1 MSKEV
6 KIVDLKHFLKK
17 QNPEAVLAIK
27 DKENIKDIELSIDS
41 ILINGAS
48 KQGDYE
54 TGSYIELYNDTQE
67 TFKEPF
73 TIKELYKELNR
84 FDDMN
89 RVDFISG
96 NEDGEDR
103 QIEFRIED
111 LIVKSQKEEENKKY
125 IAHLNDIEDE
135 EMTYTRLKEY
145 AHNIFLANIG
155 EIEEETGLNYEDVTP
170 NKITMETIKK
180 LFEFMGESFEEE
192 VKTKK
197 QSKQKQKIIKQ

>member
-197 QSKQKQKIIKQ
+197 QSKQKQKTIKQ